1 MFIHEEIIVAGGG
14 DMSYAELVQLGRHF
28 RRRFR
33 IAAFQAAVLTP
44 ILWTGFLLF
53 NNSVSVGFWEA
64 LNWREII
71 GFWEVSKWG
80 KIVGLW
86 AVVTFLGLIPKSF
99 WDMLDHP

>member
-14 DMSYAELVQLGRHF
+14 DLSYAELVQLGRHF

-33 IAAFQAAVLTP
+33 IAALQAAVLTP
-44 ILWTGFLLF
+44 ILWTGFFLF

-80 KIVGLW
+80 KIIGLW
-86 AVVTFLGLIPKSF
+86 AAVTFLGLIPKSF
-99 WDMLDHP
+99 WEMFRHY